1 MAKVIMTD
9 SRFLEIIMQLVNS
22 KTLYC
27 KGGIGQ
33 PLYKAN
39 QDRLINQYTYNKN
52 RASQIRS
59 KDKNTFAVDC
69 VGMVK
74 TVLWGWNGNTG
85 ATYGGAKYTSNGVPD
100 VTEGGMLN
108 LCYDVSTDFSKI
120 KPGEFV
126 WLQGHCGVYIGDNL
140 VAESTP
146 KWKNGAQLSG
156 INGRSYEGRSRNWTK
171 HGKLPW
177 IEYSG
182 QVAPVQQPKNLD
194 EIALMVYKGKYGN
207 NPQRKEKLKAEG
219 FTDAEIQ
226 TIQKKV
232 NELGKA
238 NTTVPKNDAAI
249 YYTVKAGDTLT
260 AIARRNGTT
269 ILKILEMNK
278 DIKDLNKIYVGQKI
292 RVK

>member
-1 MAKVIMTD
+1 MANQIMTD

-22 KTLYC
+22 QTLYC

-52 RASQIRS
+52 RASQIHS

-156 INGRSYEGRSRNWTK
+156 INGRTYEGRSRNWTK

-177 IEYSG
+177 ISYSG
-182 QVAPVQQPKNLD
+182 QVAPVQQKNLD
-194 EIALMVYKGKYGN
+194 EVALLVYKGKYGN
-207 NPQRKEKLKAEG
+207 NPQRKQKLKAEG
-219 FTDAEIQ
+219 FTDAEISK
-226 TIQKKV
+226 IQKKV
-232 NELGKA
+232 DELAAG
-238 NTTVPKNDAAI
+238 NTTVPKDNSGI

-269 ILKILEMNK
+269 ILAILKLNPE
-278 DIKDLNKIYVGQKI
+278 IKNADFIKEGQKI

>member
-1 MAKVIMTD
+1 MAKQIMTD

-39 QDRLINQYTYNKN
+39 QDRLINQYAYNKN

-59 KDKNTFAVDC
+59 KDKNTFAADC

-85 ATYGGAKYTSNGVPD
+85 ATYGGARYASNGVPD

-156 INGRSYEGRSRNWTK
+156 INGRTYEGRSRNWTK

-177 IEYSG
+177 IAYSG
-182 QVAPVQQPKNLD
+182 QVAPVQQLKKTNE
-194 EIALMVYKGKYGN
+194 EIAQEVMQGRWGN
-207 NPQRKEKLKAEG
+207 YPERKTRLENAGYSYREVQDIVEKLR
-219 FTDAEIQ
+219 Q
-226 TIQKKV
+226 SSVQ
-232 NELGKA
+232 NPLY
-238 NTTVPKNDAAI
+238 TVE
-249 YYTVKAGDTLT
+249 YTVKKGDTLSG
-260 AIARRNGTT
+260 IAKKNGTT
-269 ILKILEMNK
+269 VAAILALNPK
-278 DIKDLNKIYVGQKI
+278 IKDPNKIYPNQKI
-292 RVK
+292 RIK

>member
-22 KTLYC
+22 QTLYC

-100 VTEGGMLN
+100 VTEGGMLD
-108 LCYDVSTDFSKI
+108 LCYDVRTDFSKI

-156 INGRSYEGRSRNWTK
+156 INGRTYEGRSRTWTK
-171 HGKLPW
+171 HGMLPW
-177 IEYSG
+177 IKYDE
-182 QVAPVQQPKNLD
+182 VAPVQPSKNLD
-194 EIALMVYKGKYGN
+194 EVALQVYKGKYGN
-207 NPQRKEKLKAEG
+207 NPQRKQKLKAEG
-219 FTDAEIQ
+219 YTDTEIN

-232 NELGKA
+232 NELAKA
-238 NTTVPKNDAAI
+238 NTTVPKDDCGI
-249 YYTVKAGDTLT
+249 YYTVKAGDFLT
-260 AIARRNGTT
+260 TIARRNGTT
-269 ILKILEMNK
+269 VLKILQMNPG
-278 DIKDLNKIYVGQKI
+278 IKDPNKIYVGQKI

>member
-1 MAKVIMTD
+1 MAKQIMTD

-22 KTLYC
+22 QTLYC

-39 QDRLINQYTYNKN
+39 QDKLINQYAYNKN

-126 WLQGHCGVYIGDNL
+126 WIQGHCGVYIGDNL

-156 INGRSYEGRSRNWTK
+156 INGRTYEGRSRNWTK

-177 IEYSG
+177 IAYSG
-182 QVAPVQQPKNLD
+182 QVAPVQQPKKSNE
-194 EIALMVYKGKYGN
+194 EIAGEVLKGLWGN
-207 NPQRKEKLKAEG
+207 GQERKNRLTAAG
-219 FTDAEIQ
+219 YDYNAVQSI
-226 TIQKKV
+226 V
-232 NELGKA
+232 NLIKNQA
-238 NTTVPKNDAAI
+238 PASDPK
-249 YYTVKAGDTLT
+249 YYTVQKGDTASGIAKKNGITLT
-260 AIARRNGTT
+260 Q
-269 ILKILEMNK
+269 LKK
-278 DIKDLNKIYVGQKI
+278 LNPSQKNWNLIYPGQKFRI
-292 RVK
+292 K

>member
-22 KTLYC
+22 QTLYC

-39 QDRLINQYTYNKN
+39 QDKLINQYAYNKN

-156 INGRSYEGRSRNWTK
+156 INGRTYEGRSRNWTK

-177 IEYSG
+177 IAYSG
-182 QVAPVQQPKNLD
+182 QVAPAQKPKKTNE
-194 EIALMVYKGKYGN
+194 EIAQEVKAGKWGN
-207 NPQRKEKLKAEG
+207 YPERKARLEAAGYNYREIQDIVEKLMKKPS
-219 FTDAEIQ
+219 
-226 TIQKKV
+226 QKPSQAPAYIV
-232 NELGKA
+232 E
-238 NTTVPKNDAAI
+238 
-249 YYTVKAGDTLT
+249 YTVKRGDTLT
-260 AIARRNGTT
+260 AIANRNKTT
-269 ILKILEMNK
+269 VEAIMKLNPQ
-278 DIKDLNKIYVGQKI
+278 IKDKNKIKAGQVI
-292 RVK
+292 RIK